1 MLFDKEIIILQQEN
15 LSSKEAVLTELAQCF
30 KAEDLV
36 TDQFMDG
43 VLNREQNFP
52 TGLIVNDIGIAI
64 PHTDSDK
71 VKQSQIG
78 FMSLKE
84 PVAFQA
90 MDGSDKTV
98 PVRLVFMLGLKES
111 HEQLD
116 ILSKLM
122 DLIQKQSVLEAL
134 LSCTNKADY
143 FSIIRKENLI

>member
-15 LSSKEAVLTELAQCF
+15 ASSKEAVLKELAQCF

-36 TDQFMDG
+36 TEQFIEG
-43 VLNREQNFP
+43 VINREQDFP

-90 MDGSDKTV
+90 MDGSKKLV
-98 PVRLVFMLGLKES
+98 PVRFVFMLGLKEA

-116 ILSKLM
+116 ILRKLM
-122 DLIQKQSVLEAL
+122 DLIQKQTVLEAL
-134 LSCTNKADY
+134 LSCTNKEDY
-143 FSIIRKENLI
+143 LNIIRTENLI